1 MLAMAAAKAADQYW
15 AGANEDGFG
24 YWNGAT
30 SWATAA
36 GLEGSAAWTAG
47 NVAVFTNATPGVTN
61 VIDLGKQSVSV
72 STILFPNG
80 TSAQRTYLTITNGTF
95 SMTRWNEREN
105 GNANYLKNAVVTF
118 GSGCSV
124 TNNASSWGLGINKDS
139 HIVFETGST
148 FTELN
153 SGLSNG
159 NEGCGQN
166 YIGASAA
173 TSNSVTVCNGAK
185 LTFKRPI
192 AIAGTY
198 GPKSGGNANSIGV
211 LHVKGG
217 TITSTSNLG
226 IGCGVASTS
235 AAGWYGHNSNGKGY
249 YIQDGGNVTVNTV
262 MMGSVWNKSY
272 QSYKSSGYFTL
283 NAGSFTCEYF
293 DMNYNGTVRVL
304 TLNGGTLWIKHG
316 FMFKTEASGKHYVTN
331 SKLYLNG
338 GVLKVGEYLY
348 TNDNNSS
355 PSTSGGIWFNGTTLQ
370 PTASFNTDNGN
381 GTKNFAINAGGLKIN
396 TASGIT
402 FGLYQQVTGGTGA
415 LTKQGAGT
423 VNVNRQLLSTGG
435 VAVSAGT
442 LNFTASGNILSGG
455 PLVMTGGTFNCTNAT
470 LASRVEVSPGARIAS
485 SGTLTFNSNTS
496 LKLGFNTSSNN
507 SSAFSDQQKIKA
519 AGISVG
525 SGIVVPITFETG
537 TSFPLGD
544 TYVLIKDAN
553 LSNANKFAVTSA
565 TANGVDIT
573 DCVYLDV
580 ESGNLVL
587 KRKPYFTIKVR

>member
-1 MLAMAAAKAADQYW
+1 
-15 AGANEDGFG
+15 
-24 YWNGAT
+24 
-30 SWATAA
+30 
-36 GLEGSAAWTAG
+36 
-47 NVAVFTNATPGVTN
+47 
-61 VIDLGKQSVSV
+61 
-72 STILFPNG
+72 
-80 TSAQRTYLTITNGTF
+80 
-95 SMTRWNEREN
+95 MTRWNERDL
-105 GNANYLKNAVVTF
+105 GNANFLKNAVVTF
-118 GSGCSV
+118 GAGCNV
-124 TNNASSWGLGINKDS
+124 RNTANWWGFGINKDS
-139 HIVFETGST
+139 HIVFDTGST
-148 FTELN
+148 YTEVN
-153 SGLSNG
+153 SGVNKAS
-159 NEGCGQN
+159 EGQGQS
-166 YIGASAA
+166 YIGANNDN
-173 TSNSVTVCNGAK
+173 SNSVTVCSGATMT
-185 LTFKRPI
+185 LKRPLVI
-192 AIAGTY
+192 GGTY
-198 GPKSGGNANSIGV
+198 GPQDGGNANSIGV

-217 TITSTSNLG
+217 TVTSPSNMG
-226 IGCGVASTS
+226 IGCGVASASDT
-235 AAGWYGHNSNGKGY
+235 GWYCYNSNGMGY
-249 YIQDGGNVTVNTV
+249 FIQDGGNVTVNTV
-262 MMGSVWNKSY
+262 MMGSTWGNGFGSY
-272 QSYKSSGYFTL
+272 TSSAYFTL
-283 NAGSFTCEYF
+283 NAGNFTCEYF

-348 TNDNNSS
+348 TNDNSSS
-355 PSTSGGIWFNGTTLQ
+355 PRTSGGIWFNGTTLQ

-525 SGIVVPITFETG
+525 SGIIVPITFETG